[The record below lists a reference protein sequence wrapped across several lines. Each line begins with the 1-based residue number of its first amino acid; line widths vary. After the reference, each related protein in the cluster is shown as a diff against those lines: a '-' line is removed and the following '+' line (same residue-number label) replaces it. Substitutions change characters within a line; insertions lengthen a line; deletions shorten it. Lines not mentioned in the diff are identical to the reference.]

1 MSHLA
6 IRPGTGRLVT
16 AAGAVVAT
24 CAISLAACATSATAG
39 ASAGAT
45 TSAPATQAI
54 STCAGATDL
63 HLRIPDTRGS
73 KKDGITYY
81 TLDFTNTSSSVCS
94 LSGFPYVSMI
104 TRAGRQLGSAAGR
117 ARMTVV
123 PLVRLAP
130 GATAHTTLA
139 YYGGKVSGASGCGPV
154 ATAFE
159 LRAYVAGQK
168 RALYAALG
176 LHSCSRSGRVY
187 LMITESFRAGA
198 GAS

>member
-6 IRPGTGRLVT
+6 IRPSAGRLVT

-24 CAISLAACATSATAG
+24 CALSLAAFAATSTTAAH
-39 ASAGAT
+39 AS
-45 TSAPATQAI
+45 PAI
-54 STCAGATDL
+54 STCTGATDL
-63 HLRIPDTRGS
+63 HLRIPNTKGS

-81 TLDFTNTSSSVCS
+81 TLDFTNTSSSTCS
-94 LSGFPYVSMI
+94 LSGFPYVSMV
-104 TRAGRQLGSAAGR
+104 TKAGRQLGSPASH

-139 YYGGKVSGASGCGPV
+139 YYGGKVSGSSGCGPV

-168 RALYAALG
+168 RALYTALG

-187 LMITESFRAGA
+187 LLITQSFRSGA

>member
-1 MSHLA
+1 MNHLA
-6 IRPGTGRLVT
+6 TRPRTGRLAT

-24 CAISLAACATSATAG
+24 CAISLAACATSATAT
-39 ASAGAT
+39 AT
-45 TSAPATQAI
+45 TSAPASPAI
-54 STCAGATDL
+54 STCTGATDL
-63 HLRIPDTRGS
+63 HLRIPDTRGH
-73 KKDGITYY
+73 KTAGITYY
-81 TLDFTNTSSSVCS
+81 TLDFTNTSSSTCS
-94 LSGFPYVSMI
+94 LSGFPFVSMI
-104 TRAGRQLGSAAGR
+104 SRAGRQLGSPASR

-139 YYGGKVSGASGCGPV
+139 YYGGKVSGTSGCGPV

-176 LHSCSRSGRVY
+176 LHSCSHSGRVY
-187 LMITESFRAGA
+187 LLITQSFRAGA